1 MSVIVRNSYGAIAV
15 NKAVIVRMIIED
27 MLSMSSVL
35 MLSTKKGKPI
45 KEKPT
50 PIIDPDYYDAVE
62 VSEKKDQV
70 KVKIYIVVK
79 KNKNISETADRI
91 RECRQKQR
99 LQAGSE
105 TTGRIRPEDKTKN
118 SRQGCIFPC
127 LLFFSKSL
135 PSSCLSCRPGF
146 SDSLSPLC
154 REGQPGVRRSQS
166 SAQA

>member
-35 MLSTKKGKPI
+35 MLSTKKRKPI

-91 RECRQKQR
+91 FETVEKDFEMLR
-99 LQAGSE
+99 LDKPASISVKVRGIEGSM
-105 TTGRIRPEDKTKN
+105 N
-118 SRQGCIFPC
+118 
-127 LLFFSKSL
+127 
-135 PSSCLSCRPGF
+135 
-146 SDSLSPLC
+146 
-154 REGQPGVRRSQS
+154 GVIVKRNIDIVRNHN
-166 SAQA
+166 

>member
-91 RECRQKQR
+91 FETVEKDFEMLR
-99 LQAGSE
+99 LDKPASISVKVRGIEGSMN
-105 TTGRIRPEDKTKN
+105 GVIVKRNIDIVRN
-118 SRQGCIFPC
+118 SN
-127 LLFFSKSL
+127 
-135 PSSCLSCRPGF
+135 
-146 SDSLSPLC
+146 
-154 REGQPGVRRSQS
+154 
-166 SAQA
+166 